1 MNTPPWWYSGDDGD
15 GDRVDGVDG
24 LDGAERSVRFDPSGL
39 IAAANQLVDWATE
52 RIVTPHAEHSNPAEH
67 PTCVLCRS
75 ASVISSLTPTAP
87 MDAPTVGE
95 TLVSPVRWIP
105 TEDQRG
111 ASWD

>member
-1 MNTPPWWYSGDDGD
+1 MTTPPWWYSGDERD
-15 GDRVDGVDG
+15 GDRADDR
-24 LDGAERSVRFDPSGL
+24 AERSMRIDPSGL

-52 RIVTPHAEHSNPAEH
+52 RIVTPHAEHSDPAEH

-75 ASVISSLTPTAP
+75 ASVISSLTSTAP
-87 MDAPTVGE
+87 SDVPTMGE
-95 TLVSPVRWIP
+95 TQVSPVRWIP